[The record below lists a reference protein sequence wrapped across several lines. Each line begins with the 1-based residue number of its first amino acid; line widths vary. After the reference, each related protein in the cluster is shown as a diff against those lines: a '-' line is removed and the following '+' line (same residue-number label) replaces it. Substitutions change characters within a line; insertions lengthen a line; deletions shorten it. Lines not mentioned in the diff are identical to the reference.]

1 MLVKGSVILKRKFYF
16 ADQSAMPYTAWYD
29 EPVFCPHCGRSEKPA
44 ICFTYPETD
53 SNYAEYSQSELVEL
67 YRCTYDDCQKYFIV
81 AYRYESSDSEGYHF
95 SPIIYSYSGKHS
107 DINFPEGI
115 DLISP
120 TFVEIFEQA
129 AQAETYGLDQIS
141 GVGYRKALE
150 FLIKDYAI
158 QNSPENASTI
168 RSQFL
173 GKVISE
179 SLSSFPLIQSLAKAA
194 NWIGTDQTHYEQR
207 YSSTDLNS
215 MKQFIYSAATFI
227 SAEYLAK
234 KAQAFVDANDP
245 KRQGVDGK

>member
-1 MLVKGSVILKRKFYF
+1 MKRIFFF
-16 ADQSAMPYTAWYD
+16 ADRKSAQQVAWIP
-29 EPVFCPHCGRSEKPA
+29 EPRTCPHCGRSERPK
-44 ICFTYPETD
+44 ICFEHPITSANIAE
-53 SNYAEYSQSELVEL
+53 SNRAQLVEL
-67 YRCTYDDCQKYFIV
+67 YRCTYEDCQKYFIEV
-81 AYRYESSDSEGYHF
+81 YACRTSDMTGYQYELI
-95 SPIIYSYSGKHS
+95 PYSYSGKHLELS
-107 DINFPEGI
+107 FPDVI
-115 DLISP
+115 DSISP
-120 TFVEIFEQA
+120 SFVEIFRQSTE
-129 AQAETYGLDQIS
+129 AENLGLDQIS

-158 QNSPENASTI
+158 QKAPGDADKI
-168 RSQFL
+168 RSMFL

-179 SLSSFPLIQSLAKAA
+179 NLKVFPMIQSLAKAA

-207 YSSTDLNS
+207 YSATDLNA